1 MPKPEELVCPQCRGR
16 KAHTAK
22 RCVHCAGSGHTP
34 EQRDQHALC
43 GARKKNGEA
52 CRAFAGQGT
61 DHPGVGRCRR
71 HLGAT
76 TNHKRHAVSVEVKRQ
91 MATLGTPLEDV
102 TAPEAL
108 MGLLRASAGHVA
120 WLRTAVAGLES
131 LAGHE
136 AEVLVRLYDSERDR
150 LARIGEACI
159 RAGVAERMVRMEQAK
174 VETTLRAIREAAQ
187 DVGLNATELQA
198 LGIALRKRMA
208 ETLGD
213 GGHEAEA
220 AEAKLAKLRAQIR
233 ADDTQRIN
241 TAAKR
246 EAERLSGLTLPPEE
260 LLPLS
265 DLTDDD
271 A

>member
-1 MPKPEELVCPQCRGR
+1 
-16 KAHTAK
+16 
-22 RCVHCAGSGHTP
+22 
-34 EQRDQHALC
+34 
-43 GARKKNGEA
+43 
-52 CRAFAGQGT
+52 
-61 DHPGVGRCRR
+61 
-71 HLGAT
+71 
-76 TNHKRHAVSVEVKRQ
+76 
-91 MATLGTPLEDV
+91 
-102 TAPEAL
+102 
-108 MGLLRASAGHVA
+108 
-120 WLRTAVAGLES
+120 
-131 LAGHE
+131 
-136 AEVLVRLYDSERDR
+136 
-150 LARIGEACI
+150 
-159 RAGVAERMVRMEQAK
+159 MVRMEQAK